1 VIASRRRL
9 TAVIGIL
16 VVAVVL
22 PGLFVAREAAG
33 LRRLG
38 TPVHAVTA
46 GATAPAPLP
55 LGTSASGPAGAP
67 GVPGGTSGWTVKAD
81 GRLADLAVIPSLGE
95 VIYVEEVAYRSW
107 RATAVDAHTGA
118 VRWSNARG
126 HTAHI
131 EAWAVTDAAV
141 VLAYHNS
148 ASRLAWRTHHAASFE
163 GLDPLSG
170 KVLWTRHIYNLL
182 GERPGDYAPTL
193 ASPSEN
199 VVYGR
204 TEFGVPNAIDT
215 RTGQTLW
222 EHPGLNDCR
231 THEIVAGPAGVA
243 ISERCP
249 AGKERIE
256 LLNPRTGN
264 ALWKTDISTPD
275 LRLLAVG
282 TNSVAVYQGGLVNQ
296 LIVLGPGGGYASLTP
311 CACGDGA
318 SLQAGVMPGT
328 VFAGGPV
335 GLIGIGGVV
344 IVGGPIGLL
353 GFDGASGKVLWHKNA
368 LEGGGVQRVLAQD
381 GDAYVVT
388 GDGGLL
394 HVDPATGAVRA
405 VATGEPG
412 KLDPA
417 AVVAAV
423 GGYVAAGSGTGFG
436 FSGPAA

>member
-1 VIASRRRL
+1 VIAPRRRL

-16 VVAVVL
+16 VLAVVL
-22 PGLFVAREAAG
+22 PGLFVARKAAG

-38 TPVHAVTA
+38 TPIHAVTTDA
-46 GATAPAPLP
+46 AAPAPLP
-55 LGTSASGPAGAP
+55 LGPSTSGPAGAP
-67 GVPGGTSGWTVKAD
+67 GAPGGWTVTAD
-81 GRLADLAVIPSLGE
+81 GRLADLAVVPSRGE

-107 RATAVDAHTGA
+107 RATAVDARTGA
-118 VRWSNARG
+118 VRWSNARAN
-126 HTAHI
+126 TAHI

-163 GLDPLSG
+163 GLDPLTG

-193 ASPSEN
+193 ASPAEN

-231 THEIVAGPAGVA
+231 THQIVAGPAGVA

-256 LLNPRTGN
+256 LLNPKTGN
-264 ALWKTDISTPD
+264 AVWKTDISTPD

-282 TNSVAVYQGGLVNQ
+282 TNSVAVYQGGLVDQ
-296 LIVLGPGGGYASLTP
+296 LIVLGPGGGYASQTP

-318 SLQAGVMPGT
+318 PLQAGVVPGT
-328 VFAGGPV
+328 VFAGGPI

-344 IVGGPIGLL
+344 LVGGPMGLI
-353 GFDGASGKVLWHKNA
+353 GFDGATGKVLWQKGVD
-368 LEGGGVQRVLAQD
+368 GGPVQRVLAQD

-394 HVDPATGAVRA
+394 HVDPLTGALRA
-405 VATGEPG
+405 VATGAPG

-417 AVVAAV
+417 APVAAV
-423 GGYVAAGSGTGFG
+423 GGYVAAGSGKGFS
-436 FSGPAA
+436 FSGPAG